1 MTEFNFCKMFAK
13 VTLEG
18 INKTPR
24 NSFGIIMF
32 VVGNEQTTEFQV
44 HRKQ

>member
-1 MTEFNFCKMFAK
+1 MTELNFCRMFAEI
-13 VTLEG
+13 TLVG
-18 INKTPR
+18 INQTPR
-24 NSFGIIMF
+24 NSFEITMF